1 MLICFSESL
10 KKIEWS
16 VKELV
21 AWLIT
26 TYKITDYKV
35 TTLSQ
40 ADGTKALTISTAI
53 SVNIIAEPLRL
64 LEVLRNCITWL
75 VEARDVEV
83 RDKVKA
89 LDAKEQ
95 EVASLKRILLAF
107 ESSDAAHSERM
118 LLTPVRGG
126 SSAAH
131 PSAASAA
138 YSLNPHAVPR
148 GHGVTEAEV
157 SSPPTQKGGLFG
169 NNYSAAMVPMT
180 PSAST
185 AQASNSTAV
194 RWSGAKTALLQA
206 SPAAK
211 QAAKLHSEVLKEVKP
226 TNNIFEKRRTSRN
239 CLRNITLHNGLT
251 NSNFFFL
258 LLQ

>member
-1 MLICFSESL
+1 MI
-10 KKIEWS
+10 
-16 VKELV
+16 
-21 AWLIT
+21 A

-35 TTLSQ
+35 TTVNH
-40 ADGTKALTISTAI
+40 ADGSKSHTISTAI

-83 RDKVKA
+83 RDKSKA
-89 LDAKEQ
+89 LDAKDQ

-107 ESSDAAHSERM
+107 ESSDNAHAERM

-126 SSAAH
+126 HSGTHSGPHAAH
-131 PSAASAA
+131 PA
-138 YSLNPHAVPR
+138 
-148 GHGVTEAEV
+148 GVTVAEA

-169 NNYSAAMVPMT
+169 SSYNNAVVPMT

-185 AQASNSTAV
+185 AHGVEASSAV

-211 QAAKLHSEVLKEVKP
+211 QAAKLHSEVLKEVL
-226 TNNIFEKRRTSRN
+226 FFA
-239 CLRNITLHNGLT
+239 CLH
-251 NSNFFFL
+251 
-258 LLQ
+258 